1 VLCPMFCR
9 AKTYVCLCSVCRMF
23 CCCRADHAASKY
35 LKQSMKIPKVRD
47 EGSVKETLKRGVT
60 RFNPF

>member
-1 VLCPMFCR
+1 M
-9 AKTYVCLCSVCRMF
+9 K
-23 CCCRADHAASKY
+23 D
-35 LKQSMKIPKVRD
+35 SMKVPKVRD